1 MALLGEKGHRTTING
16 DSVGEILSDKVAT
29 SSSIPEMVPSL
40 IEKISL
46 FKERFNLESSM
57 KRLDLLDAVRSLVYA
72 LEIPRE
78 TMLRFCWSEP
88 TTRAAIETAIDLGIF
103 INLCKDDRPK
113 TASKSAK
120 ATGAEEKLMARIFKH
135 LAAVGVILETRPDEY
150 RRTWRSTSLCSQQ
163 YINFYRCRS
172 SRKTPGVHAL
182 PAHLRKTGYRNPT
195 NGNDCAFQLG
205 YNTKS
210 HFFDSRESL
219 AGHTRASIQ
228 RQGSRMSV
236 ARYPWSTDTP
246 GPARSNR
253 QAKTKAL
260 HSSIE
265 PMEHDFFKEQPI
277 KGARAYFIHFIFH
290 DWSDRD
296 SHRILKSLTP
306 AMSPGY
312 SKLLIHDRV
321 ITETEAY
328 WESTSLGLVMMAN
341 LGGIERTTAE
351 WYALLESARLKTVNI
366 LDFSPWY

>member
-172 SRKTPGVHAL
+172 NPEIGSPFHDNMSTYSQGELGWSHPSVHPASRLTDGVCIGDNDVIL
-182 PAHLRKTGYRNPT
+182 VDMGGGQGYDISKFR
-195 NGNDCAFQLG
+195 
-205 YNTKS
+205 
-210 HFFDSRESL
+210 R
-219 AGHTRASIQ
+219 
-228 RQGSRMSV
+228 
-236 ARYPWSTDTP
+236 
-246 GPARSNR
+246 
-253 QAKTKAL
+253 
-260 HSSIE
+260 
-265 PMEHDFFKEQPI
+265 
-277 KGARAYFIHFIFH
+277 ARAYFIHFIFH